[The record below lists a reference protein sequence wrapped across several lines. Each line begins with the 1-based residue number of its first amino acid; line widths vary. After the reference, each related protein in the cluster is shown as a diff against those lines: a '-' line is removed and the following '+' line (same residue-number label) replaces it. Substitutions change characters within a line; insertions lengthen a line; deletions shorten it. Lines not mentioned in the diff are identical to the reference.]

1 MKAQRGPTSAFGRV
15 GEIQMGNTSD
25 QKQPP
30 RNAQKDQQGQQGKP
44 KDAGQKKDAEREP
57 APAKR
62 AQDQQKR

>member
-1 MKAQRGPTSAFGRV
+1 
-15 GEIQMGNTSD
+15 MGNTSD

-44 KDAGQKKDAEREP
+44 KDASQRKDAEREP